1 LGDGSAEPVGDGAE
15 PNGRAELGA
24 PIRDRSPG
32 TSIVGLAWLLAALAL
47 SLLFASRTMAPAF
60 GPREAIQDD
69 ARQHVF
75 WTLRFRDP
83 ELFRD
88 DLIADYYQSIAPPG
102 YAALY
107 WAVSFFVDPLFA
119 TKLLPFILGAG
130 AALFVF
136 LFARRLHPSPRAAF
150 LATVLLSW
158 YVWQYD
164 DLPSASA
171 RAFLLP
177 VLASMLWAL
186 AADRPTVAAALTG
199 VISLFYPAGA
209 AIGVALLGVR
219 LLRRP
224 GGESLRWRRWPRLT
238 TDRASWLA
246 FGVATV
252 LAVAVLLPS
261 QLAGSRFG
269 PTISFARALAMPEFG
284 PGGRSAFFVGDAFGY
299 WVESY
304 RSGLDLRVFDQAP
317 PYVPILFKYA
327 ALASLL
333 PVLLLLRRRL
343 PTVRM
348 LDRRALLL
356 LQLLA
361 ASFALFFLAHLVLFR
376 LYLPSRFVQWSLP
389 LVLAVAA
396 GLALGML
403 VDELARR
410 SPPRARHALAA
421 ALALLLAGGL
431 ALYPAGYIGLFVTD
445 EHPAVT
451 RYLRAQP
458 KDILVAGVPTDA
470 DSIPAFAARRV
481 LVAREYSL
489 PYHVGYYDELSRRTS
504 DLIEVYYSDS
514 ESRLAEFAARYGV
527 DFFLVNRYA
536 FRKGRIGETWVA
548 PYEPYTSA
556 VADKLDRSRR
566 FVLLELARR
575 CAVVDDGDVAV
586 VPASCAGAPPSR

>member
-1 LGDGSAEPVGDGAE
+1 MSAVVDVPAGPAMGEVVAE
-15 PNGRAELGA
+15 RLSNRAG
-24 PIRDRSPG
+24 
-32 TSIVGLAWLLAALAL
+32 GLPRHTRLDFAWLLAALAL

-60 GPREAIQDD
+60 GPREAVQDD

-102 YAALY
+102 YTALY
-107 WAVSFFVDPLFA
+107 WMLSVVVDPLFA
-119 TKLLPFILGAG
+119 AKLLPFVLGAG
-130 AALFVF
+130 LALFAF

-150 LATVLLSW
+150 LAAVLVSW
-158 YVWQYD
+158 YIWQYD
-164 DLPSASA
+164 DLPSASP
-171 RAFLLP
+171 RAFLPPL
-177 VLASMLWAL
+177 LAAMLWAL
-186 AADRPTVAAALTG
+186 AADRPMIAALLTG
-199 VISLFYPAGA
+199 VVSLFYPAGGA
-209 AIGVALLGVR
+209 LGVALLGIR

-224 GGESLRWRRWPRLT
+224 GDEPGRWWRRTPLT
-238 TDRASWLA
+238 TDRASWFA

-284 PGGRSAFFVGDAFGY
+284 PDGRSAFFVGNAFGY

-304 RSGLDLRVFDQAP
+304 RSGLDLRVFDQVP
-317 PYVPILFKYA
+317 PYVPILFKYT
-327 ALASLL
+327 ALAALL

-348 LDRRALLL
+348 LDRRAVLL
-356 LQLLA
+356 LQLLV

-410 SPPRARHALAA
+410 SLPRAPHALAA
-421 ALALLLAGGL
+421 ALAILVAAGL
-431 ALYPAGYIGLFVTD
+431 ALYPARYNGLFVAD
-445 EHPAVT
+445 DHPAVT
-451 RYLRAQP
+451 QYLRAQP
-458 KDILVAGVPTDA
+458 KDIMVAGVPTDA
-470 DSIPAFAARRV
+470 DSVPAFAARRV

-504 DLIEVYYSDS
+504 DLIEIYYSDS
-514 ESRLAEFAARYGV
+514 EGRVAEFASRYGV

-536 FRKGRIGETWVA
+536 FRKGRIGEVWVT

-556 VADKLDRSRR
+556 VAEKLDRARS

-586 VPASCAGAPPSR
+586 VPASCAGAPRSR